1 VSPEAVPAPPPDAAK
16 GACHRVRQGYIAA
29 TVCGRAA
36 HAMWTKPLRP
46 LDALDARIGD
56 AQTLAPTEE
65 LGKVQFLPTSWR
77 GLL

>member
-1 VSPEAVPAPPPDAAK
+1 MAIDTRAIAELEAVDFTHIDARCA
-16 GACHRVRQGYIAA
+16 V
-29 TVCGRAA
+29 
-36 HAMWTKPLRP
+36 
-46 LDALDARIGD
+46 DALDARIGD